1 MSNKAFFIQIPVT
14 MSAWNKFSDWIDT
27 QPAGINYI
35 LYSDIKP
42 SGLTKEKALT
52 IAFTIDRSNPTGGWD
67 PSSKPVRL
75 ETIGNL
81 RLWRD
86 TLYRE
91 SWIKENAKEL
101 NSVKAVEAFIKKY
114 DKPKATT
121 TVKATTVKKTVK
133 CTTAGRDLKTKNS
146 SAAGRTLVTS
156 CKKKK

>member
-14 MSAWNKFSDWIDT
+14 MTACKKFSDWIDT

-42 SGLTKEKALT
+42 SGLTKEKSLT

-67 PSSKPVRL
+67 PGSKPVRL

-86 TLYRE
+86 TLYRD

-101 NSVKAVEAFIKKY
+101 NSVKAVETFIKKY
-114 DKPKATT
+114 KKPKVTVT
-121 TVKATTVKKTVK
+121 KVKANTVKKVK
-133 CTTAGRDLKTKNS
+133 K
-146 SAAGRTLVTS
+146 
-156 CKKKK
+156 